1 MRQSD
6 SLELIDAGSLVRP
19 GPIGRL
25 VRLVLGVGCLYVLGV
40 LFYYAESTTTQ
51 PFSSL
56 ANRFL
61 MLLAPLWILNY
72 VVNIGFSKSWGQ
84 RPRIFSLVILAI
96 AAVSAFVVSGS
107 FDSPIFGLPLNLWL
121 GYFYGHL
128 GLSFVLSALIATPGC
143 EMRAIPEIIGR
154 ISGHASAEHH
164 CPAGFITQLDAWE
177 QRRIA
182 S

>member
-1 MRQSD
+1 MKQSD
-6 SLELIDAGSLVRP
+6 PLELVDAGSLDRP
-19 GPIGRL
+19 GPIGRV
-25 VRLVLGVGCLYVLGV
+25 VRLALGVGCFYLLGE
-40 LFYYAESTTTQ
+40 LFHDAEWTTTE

-56 ANRFL
+56 DNRFL
-61 MLLAPLWILNY
+61 VLLAPLWVFNY
-72 VVNIGFSKSWGQ
+72 VVNIGFSKSWGR
-84 RPRIFSLVILAI
+84 RPLILSLATLTI
-96 AAVSAFVVSGS
+96 AAGSAFIVSDT

-154 ISGHASAEHH
+154 ISGHVSAEHH

-182 S
+182 R

>member
-1 MRQSD
+1 MKQSD
-6 SLELIDAGSLVRP
+6 PLELVDAGSLVRP

-40 LFYYAESTTTQ
+40 LFYHAEWTTTQ

-61 MLLAPLWILNY
+61 MLLAPLWVFNY

-84 RPRIFSLVILAI
+84 RPLIFSLVILAI
-96 AAVSAFVVSGS
+96 VAVSAFVVSGS

-154 ISGHASAEHH
+154 ISGHTSAEHH
-164 CPAGFITQLDAWE
+164 CPAGFLTQLDAWE

-182 S
+182 R